1 MHNGSGGGGNLVDE
15 IRLVDGVLI
24 NVLVVLNL
32 LSLILVVLRLI
43 GGVFVMNRLISR
55 VLVMDGDFSGV
66 LVSDGSLSGVLVLD
80 ILVSIG
86 LMRNKLFMLGVH
98 RGVGNVS
105 NILVVKRLNIFINV
119 SWVNMGC
126 FVMRCSLRLVVDSMV
141 NWDNCDMRCNNG
153 GLMNDSWI

>member
-1 MHNGSGGGGNLVDE
+1 MHYGSGGGGNLMDE

-24 NVLVVLNL
+24 NVLMVLNL
-32 LSLILVVLRLI
+32 LSLILVVLGLI
-43 GGVFVMNRLISR
+43 GGVLVMHRLISR

-66 LVSDGSLSGVLVLD
+66 LVSDRSLSGVLVLD
-80 ILVSIG
+80 ILVSIR
-86 LMRNKLFMLGVH
+86 LVRSKLFVRGVH

-126 FVMRCSLRLVVDSMV
+126 FVMR
-141 NWDNCDMRCNNG
+141 
-153 GLMNDSWI
+153 